1 MQYNIALGSSKELSC
16 TTVGLV
22 QVCWLLVISGVERA
36 CFPTLGEIYPST
48 HKHSFLSDTP
58 RDLNRTLPSYELIAW
73 PLLRLMYYRK
83 DWILACYSQCLIERY
98 RNYTIITLG
107 KNRLLIHFVLKITN
121 QIYQR
126 SKH

>member
-1 MQYNIALGSSKELSC
+1 MQYNIVLGSSKELSC

-36 CFPTLGEIYPST
+36 CFPTLSEIYPST

-73 PLLRLMYYRK
+73 PLLRLLYYRK

-98 RNYTIITLG
+98 RNCTIITLG